1 MAQKYILNQFNLF
14 IRKYLNVWMKLFSK
28 ILNIKLSYKFKT
40 LNLNSEL
47 RILFKINYNYMINDM
62 IMHKIW
68 NIHVYIYVMT

>member
-47 RILFKINYNYMINDM
+47 RILF
-62 IMHKIW
+62 
-68 NIHVYIYVMT
+68 